1 MGIGIDFADIISY
14 TENMAKGMDDKLYF
28 LSKIAFDKKEKYLFV
43 DFGCADG
50 AMISAVYEI
59 LHDRGINSY
68 FIGYDISE
76 EMINLAKTKF
86 AFDTQ
91 EVLFTSCWDS
101 VDNLV
106 KSMFKGY
113 KKILILSSVIHEL
126 YSYSKFEYEITE
138 FWDRVTNSGF
148 DYICLRDMMCSYD
161 ADRPT
166 STLMVNKFY
175 DKIKDSPM
183 MKSLLNSFESVWGS
197 VDNNKNFMHFML
209 KYRWKINWDREVNE
223 NYFPRYLDEIMGKFD
238 NNYNVSYMERF
249 RVPFL
254 DDCIKKD
261 FDITLSDYTHVKA
274 VFEKKKEG

>member
-1 MGIGIDFADIISY
+1 MG
-14 TENMAKGMDDKLYF
+14 KLF
-28 LSKIAFDKKEKYLFV
+28 QNLATVFSKI
-43 DFGCADG
+43 
-50 AMISAVYEI
+50 
-59 LHDRGINSY
+59 
-68 FIGYDISE
+68 
-76 EMINLAKTKF
+76 
-86 AFDTQ
+86 
-91 EVLFTSCWDS
+91 
-101 VDNLV
+101 
-106 KSMFKGY
+106 
-113 KKILILSSVIHEL
+113 
-126 YSYSKFEYEITE
+126 
-138 FWDRVTNSGF
+138 
-148 DYICLRDMMCSYD
+148 
-161 ADRPT
+161 
-166 STLMVNKFY
+166 FY